1 MISTGFCGLIAYTFF
16 RSLAAFFLLSAI
28 GVVIFPE
35 YKKREL
41 CAKRKNRLTLQ
52 FKEAIEIL
60 SSFLSA
66 GYSVENAFYNSTG
79 ELKSLF
85 GKEAM
90 IVKEFGIISD
100 SISMNKPVEGVLSE
114 FAQRSGIDDIRNFSE
129 IFAAAKR
136 NGGELG
142 SIIAHTTEIIRE
154 RINVSEEINNLT
166 ASQRYQQRIMNML
179 PFAIILYIDLTS
191 RGFFDAM
198 YQTLLGKAV
207 MLICLILYGISFA
220 MSEKILDI
228 RI

>member
-1 MISTGFCGLIAYTFF
+1 MSDD
-16 RSLAAFFLLSAI
+16 RDESLLF
-28 GVVIFPE
+28 
-35 YKKREL
+35 
-41 CAKRKNRLTLQ
+41 NR
-52 FKEAIEIL
+52 
-60 SSFLSA
+60 
-66 GYSVENAFYNSTG
+66 
-79 ELKSLF
+79 
-85 GKEAM
+85 
-90 IVKEFGIISD
+90 
-100 SISMNKPVEGVLSE
+100 
-114 FAQRSGIDDIRNFSE
+114 E